1 MTTDTTALNVEE
13 AVEEVATCVEPIVE
27 AEELMLTSNESK
39 RKRERQNTQP
49 GEKPKAS
56 TIKSH
61 RTSPT
66 SSLKAPLLRS
76 GTEIKTIEAEDQMEK
91 ALRTC
96 KSMTTLGTK
105 SSTGTRMLSSRRT
118 IPPKTMAL

>member
-1 MTTDTTALNVEE
+1 MKMTTDTTALNVEE

-27 AEELMLTSNESK
+27 AEELTLTSIESK

-49 GEKPKAS
+49 GEKPIAS

-96 KSMTTLGTK
+96 ESMTT
-105 SSTGTRMLSSRRT
+105 
-118 IPPKTMAL
+118 